1 MYQNSSAIL
10 MHTHGEM
17 KMYNTLVLSTNL
29 HHIESKSEL
38 EELIQSN
45 EKVVVVCG
53 RMGPM
58 CVPVYGIM
66 EELEK
71 QHSDIKFNDFLFDHP
86 DAAIIRNLPE
96 ARGFRGLPFTI
107 YYRNGKVVKATSSIQ
122 KPREVKN
129 IIEEVF

>member
-1 MYQNSSAIL
+1 
-10 MHTHGEM
+10 M
-17 KMYNTLVLSTNL
+17 KYPTLDTPL

-38 EELIQSN
+38 KDMIKEN

-66 EELEK
+66 EQLEPV
-71 QHSDIKFNDFLFDHP
+71 HTDVKFNDFLFDNP
-86 DAAIIRNLPE
+86 EAAIIRNLPE
-96 ARGFRGLPFTI
+96 ARRFRGLPFTV

-122 KPREVKN
+122 QPNGVKQ
-129 IIEEVF
+129 IISEVFA